1 MMEEEPGETYPTLE
15 NLQQLV
21 TELTEQLNQTRE
33 QLLQEVTQREQ
44 VEEALRRTQEL
55 AEQQTAKLA
64 RADQS
69 LKPQLSASQDLEEAF
84 QLTQERLDGILA
96 SLEDVVWSILP
107 QSFKLLY
114 LNTATKKVYGR
125 PISEFIE
132 NPNLWQEMIYPE
144 DRVRVERS
152 NQKLYLTGRQDIE
165 YRILWPNGEIH
176 WIHVRARLV
185 TDADGN
191 PQRINGMTTEIT
203 EQRRIQEKIQYDA
216 LYDRLTGLANR
227 TLLMDRIEQAIKR
240 SQRQQNK
247 LFALLFVDLDRFKG
261 INDSFGH
268 LIGDQVLVEVAHRFK
283 RCLRYKDTI
292 ARLGGD
298 EFVVFIEDLNDINE
312 AIKLA
317 ERIRHALKQPLILDK
332 GEIFITTS
340 IGIAPGGGSQTTY
353 PSYNQVT
360 FLLRDADT
368 ALYCAK
374 ACGRDCYKLFNPS
387 MHAHTVR
394 QLYLESNLRRAL
406 ERQEFVVYYQPIFS
420 LETNRIE
427 GVEALVRWRHP
438 ELGLIS
444 PNEFIPLAEETG
456 VIVTLDWW
464 VLRSATQQFRLW
476 QLQFPTLN
484 PFSLSVNLSGKQFS
498 QPDLIERIDLI
509 LAESDL
515 DEQYLKL
522 EITESVLIDN
532 AEYTLEVLKQLS
544 KRKISICLD
553 DFGTGYSSLNYLH
566 RFPLNILKIDRSFI
580 SRLGSKGEN
589 SAIIRTVA
597 TLANELGFGLV
608 AEGVETG
615 EQIDFLKTLDYH
627 WGQGY
632 WFSPPLDSKA
642 MTTLLSIKLS
652 DRT

>member
-1 MMEEEPGETYPTLE
+1 ME

-21 TELTEQLNQTRE
+21 TKLTQQLNQTRE
-33 QLLQEVTQREQ
+33 QLQQEVTQRQQLEETLRRAQELVEQ
-44 VEEALRRTQEL
+44 QTAQLARAERNPQPQLTPSQDLEEALR
-55 AEQQTAKLA
+55 AN
-64 RADQS
+64 
-69 LKPQLSASQDLEEAF
+69 EEAF

-96 SLEDVVWSILP
+96 SLEDVVWSIVP

-114 LNTATKKVYGR
+114 LNTATEKVYGR
-125 PISEFIE
+125 SIAEFIE
-132 NPNLWQEMIYPE
+132 NPNLWQEMIYSE

-152 NQKLYLTGRQDIE
+152 NQKLYLTGKQDIE
-165 YRILWPNGEIH
+165 YRIVWPNGEIH
-176 WIHVRARLV
+176 WIHVRARLIA
-185 TDADGN
+185 DANGN

-203 EQRRIQEKIQYDA
+203 EQRNIQEKLRYDA
-216 LYDRLTGLANR
+216 LYDGLTGLANR

-240 SQRQQNK
+240 SQRQENK
-247 LFALLFVDLDRFKG
+247 LFALLFLDLDRFKG

-268 LIGDQVLVEVAHRFK
+268 LVGDQVLVEVAHRFK

-298 EFVVFIEDLNDINE
+298 EFVVFVEDLSDIDE

-317 ERIRHALKQPLILDK
+317 ERIRHTLTQPFILDK

-374 ACGRDCYKLFNPS
+374 ACGRDCYKVFDPS

-406 ERQEFVVYYQPIFS
+406 DRQEFVVYYQPIFS
-420 LETNRIE
+420 LATNSIE
-427 GVEALVRWRHP
+427 GVEALVRWQHP

-456 VIVTLDWW
+456 LIVTLDWW
-464 VLRSATQQFRLW
+464 VLRSASQQFRLW
-476 QLQFPTLN
+476 QLQFPNFT
-484 PFSLSVNLSGKQFS
+484 PFSLSVNLSGKQFC
-498 QPDLIERIDLI
+498 QPDLIPQIDQI
-509 LAESDL
+509 LAETDL

-522 EITESVLIDN
+522 EITESTLIDN
-532 AEYTLEVLKQLS
+532 AQYTLEVLQQLRE
-544 KRKISICLD
+544 RKISICLD

-566 RFPLNILKIDRSFI
+566 HFPLNILKIDRSFV
-580 SRLGSKGEN
+580 SRLGTNGEN
-589 SAIIRTVA
+589 STIIRTIA
-597 TLANELGFGLV
+597 TLAHELGFGLV

-615 EQIDFLKTLDYH
+615 EQIDFLKTLNYQ

-632 WFSPPLDSKA
+632 WFSPPLDSQA
-642 MTTLLSIKLS
+642 MTALISIKLNERS
-652 DRT
+652 